1 MCLICV
7 DFQKGRM
14 NLRDA
19 RRAVGEMREKIGD
32 EHTREVVAMLDKAAD
47 EKSDASK
54 DDDAT

>member
-32 EHTREVVAMLDKAAD
+32 EHAREVVEMLDDAARAAK
-47 EKSDASK
+47 ETTT
-54 DDDAT
+54 DDD